1 MKMRVLQVAVF
12 LVLSPGLLLGQFLAS
27 GSKPAAEPAP
37 FAPELVR
44 HLEAL
49 RDAALSSDYA
59 YHQLAYL
66 TENIGP
72 RPTGSAQADAAARHV
87 ADRMLA
93 AGLDA
98 KLEEVIVPHWVR
110 GMETAELVEWRGH
123 TAGTVQKI
131 VVTALGGSTAT
142 PEEGLAADVV
152 VVNDF
157 DQLKALRREQVAGKI
172 VFFNEKFD
180 AQKASAG
187 HWDEAYDEAVQY
199 RASGAKAAAAL
210 GAVASLVRSV
220 GGADYRLPHTG
231 YSAPAGI
238 PAGAVTAEDAETIE
252 HLAKQGLVR
261 MHLTLTPQLLPDT
274 TGYNVIADL
283 KGSEHPEE
291 VVIVSGHLDSWDL
304 GTGAI
309 DDGAGVVI
317 AMGAVQLMKE
327 LHLQPKRTIRMI
339 AWMNEETGSRGGKA
353 YAKAREAD
361 AAEHIAAIESDL
373 GAGHPLGFQAKATP
387 AAILMLQPMAKVLA
401 PIGANLMTPSVDDV
415 GADIASLSTLG
426 VPTFG
431 ETQDGRVYFNY
442 HHTPAD
448 TLDKVVPREL
458 RENVAAMAVL
468 AFTLAELPEKLPR

>member
-1 MKMRVLQVAVF
+1 MKMSVLQIAAVF
-12 LVLSPGLLLGQFLAS
+12 VISSGLLLGQFPAS
-27 GSKPAAEPAP
+27 RNKLPAEAVP
-37 FAPELVR
+37 FAPELVH

-49 RDAALSSDYA
+49 RDAALASDYA
-59 YHQLAYL
+59 YHQLSYL

-72 RPTGSAQADAAARHV
+72 RPTGSVQADVAAHYV
-87 ADRMLA
+87 ADQMRS

-98 KLEEVIVPHWVR
+98 KLEEVSVPHWVR
-110 GMETAELVEWRGH
+110 GVETAELVQWRGH
-123 TAGTVQKI
+123 AAGTVQKI
-131 VVTALGGSTAT
+131 VVTALGGSTST
-142 PEEGLAADVV
+142 PTDGLTAEVV

-157 DQLKALRREQVAGKI
+157 EELKALGHEQVAGKI

-180 AQKASAG
+180 VQKASAG

-199 RASGAKAAAAL
+199 RGSGAKAAAAL

-238 PAGAVTAEDAETIE
+238 PAGAVTAEDAETIA
-252 HLAKQGLVR
+252 HLEKQGPVR

-274 TGYNVIADL
+274 TGYNVVADL
-283 KGSEHPEE
+283 KGSDHPEDI
-291 VVIVSGHLDSWDL
+291 VIVSGHLDSWDL

-309 DDGAGVVI
+309 DDGAGVVT

-327 LHLQPKRTIRMI
+327 LHLKPKRTIRMI
-339 AWMNEETGSRGGKA
+339 AWMNEETGGRGGKA
-353 YAKAREAD
+353 YAKAREAE
-361 AAEHIAAIESDL
+361 AAQHVAAIESDL
-373 GAGHPLGFQAKATP
+373 GAGHPLGFQAKASP

-401 PIGANLMTPSVDDV
+401 PMGANLMIPGLDDV
-415 GADIASLSTLG
+415 GADIASLSALG

-431 ETQDGRVYFNY
+431 ETQDGRTYFNY

>member
-1 MKMRVLQVAVF
+1 
-12 LVLSPGLLLGQFLAS
+12 
-27 GSKPAAEPAP
+27 
-37 FAPELVR
+37 
-44 HLEAL
+44 
-49 RDAALSSDYA
+49 
-59 YHQLAYL
+59 
-66 TENIGP
+66 
-72 RPTGSAQADAAARHV
+72 
-87 ADRMLA
+87 
-93 AGLDA
+93 
-98 KLEEVIVPHWVR
+98 
-110 GMETAELVEWRGH
+110 
-123 TAGTVQKI
+123 
-131 VVTALGGSTAT
+131 
-142 PEEGLAADVV
+142 VV

-157 DQLKALRREQVAGKI
+157 DELQALGRGQVAGKI
-172 VFFNEKFD
+172 VLFNEKFD
-180 AQKASAG
+180 VQKASAG

-199 RASGAKAAAAL
+199 RASGAKAAAEL

-238 PAGAVTAEDAETIE
+238 PAGAVTAEDAETIT
-252 HLAKQGLVR
+252 HLAQQGLVR
-261 MHLTLTPQLLPDT
+261 LHLTLTPQLLPDT

-291 VVIVSGHLDSWDL
+291 IVIVSGHLDSWDL

-309 DDGAGVVI
+309 DDGAGVVT
-317 AMGAVQLMKE
+317 AMGAVQLMRE
-327 LHLQPKRTIRMI
+327 LHLKPKRTIRMI

-353 YAKAREAD
+353 YAKAREAE
-361 AAEHIAAIESDL
+361 AAQHIAAIESDL
-373 GAGHPLGFQAKATP
+373 GAGHPLGFQAKAPP

>member
-1 MKMRVLQVAVF
+1 
-12 LVLSPGLLLGQFLAS
+12 
-27 GSKPAAEPAP
+27 
-37 FAPELVR
+37 
-44 HLEAL
+44 
-49 RDAALSSDYA
+49 
-59 YHQLAYL
+59 
-66 TENIGP
+66 
-72 RPTGSAQADAAARHV
+72 
-87 ADRMLA
+87 
-93 AGLDA
+93 
-98 KLEEVIVPHWVR
+98 
-110 GMETAELVEWRGH
+110 
-123 TAGTVQKI
+123 
-131 VVTALGGSTAT
+131 
-142 PEEGLAADVV
+142 
-152 VVNDF
+152 
-157 DQLKALRREQVAGKI
+157 
-172 VFFNEKFD
+172 
-180 AQKASAG
+180 
-187 HWDEAYDEAVQY
+187 
-199 RASGAKAAAAL
+199 
-210 GAVASLVRSV
+210 
-220 GGADYRLPHTG
+220 
-231 YSAPAGI
+231 
-238 PAGAVTAEDAETIE
+238 VTAEDAETIE

-317 AMGAVQLMKE
+317 AMGVVQLMKE